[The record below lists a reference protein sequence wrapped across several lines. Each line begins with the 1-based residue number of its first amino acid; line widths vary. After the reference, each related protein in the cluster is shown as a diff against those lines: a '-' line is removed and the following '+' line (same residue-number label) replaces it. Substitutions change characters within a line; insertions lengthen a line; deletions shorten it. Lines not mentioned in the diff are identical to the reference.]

1 MIQHSSIVIHREAE
15 KTLLAKQKAAV
26 EEAKLAKEKT
36 ELVVKKAAVRKE
48 TTVEEGIG
56 RFVSSQAIG
65 LRALLEMAERE
76 ALNVTEV
83 VAQDKSQ
90 EFAPGKPSF
99 QEVVQIESMLRSGV
113 TVDQIVTLGAT
124 GSLPALTAPE
134 LQNALIRLVEDK
146 GSKAIIRQVIYLYK
160 F

>member
-1 MIQHSSIVIHREAE
+1 
-15 KTLLAKQKAAV
+15 
-26 EEAKLAKEKT
+26 
-36 ELVVKKAAVRKE
+36 
-48 TTVEEGIG
+48 
-56 RFVSSQAIG
+56 
-65 LRALLEMAERE
+65 MAERE

-83 VAQDKSQ
+83 VTQDKSQ

-134 LQNALIRLVEDK
+134 LQNALIRLVEEK
-146 GSKAIIRQVIYLYK
+146 GSKAIIRQVSYLL
-160 F
+160 